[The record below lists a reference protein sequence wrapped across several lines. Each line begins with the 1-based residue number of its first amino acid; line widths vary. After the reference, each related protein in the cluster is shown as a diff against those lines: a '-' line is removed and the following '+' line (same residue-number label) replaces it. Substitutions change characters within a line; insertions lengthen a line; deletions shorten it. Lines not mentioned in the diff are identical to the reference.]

1 MVGVVVPAAGALA
14 SGCGDDSFTS
24 FGADTPDGGD
34 RTGFDPR
41 FDFDGGTNGGGRD
54 GGGGDAAPGPVPERC
69 GGAPCA
75 NHTGSSTFIEQ
86 GAPADAPALFD
97 AAMVQPDG
105 TNPTQTPR
113 IVYPSHE
120 TMFPINVSHIRHEWT
135 AGGTN
140 DLFKLTF
147 IGPKTTVTVY
157 TTQREW
163 EPSDQQWDW
172 IAESNRG
179 NAVTFT
185 VTGLSRSAPQQ
196 AWQSKAVT
204 YHFSALE
211 VEGAIYYWSTGSK
224 GIMKALVSDRHPQ
237 KFYTDP
243 SANDANTCV
252 ACHTLSRDGK
262 RLAVGYDGE
271 KLREVSVPGRVTL
284 VPTTPGAERA
294 SSWTTFSPDG
304 KKLLVAAKGVM
315 TLVDADT
322 GAPIGPNQGVVPLPP
337 GARASHPDWSAL
349 GDKVVFTLATKG
361 GDKEVEGG
369 SIAIIPWVNEQ
380 WGTPT
385 VIVPSA
391 GGPDNNFFPVFSP
404 DSKWIAYVN
413 ASGKSKDAS
422 TAKIRLVAATGGT
435 PLELARLNHRVNNVD
450 NVTNTG
456 NSMPTWAPTTKPGV
470 FWLAFSSIRAYAS
483 LRPPDAKLDQ
493 IWIAAID
500 PNNPD
505 PGYAAFWAPFQ
516 SMPEGNHRAF
526 WTHVEGE
533 KQCGCVEICGD
544 GLDNDCDGVA
554 DEAECSVCSAVE
566 ICGNGKDDN
575 CDCVVDNCTGEICN
589 DGIDNDGDGLVDS
602 ADPSC
607 GPH

>member
-1 MVGVVVPAAGALA
+1 VVVPTAGALA
-14 SGCGDDSFTS
+14 SGCGDDSFTV

-34 RTGFDPR
+34 QTGFDPQ
-41 FDFDGGTNGGGRD
+41 FGFDGGTGGGD
-54 GGGGDAAPGPVPERC
+54 DAAPGPVPERC

-75 NHTGSSTFIEQ
+75 NHTGSNTFIEP

-105 TNPTQTPR
+105 TNPTQTPG

-147 IGPKTTVTVY
+147 TGPKTTVTIY

-163 EPSDQQWDW
+163 EPSDEQWDW

-243 SANDANTCV
+243 TASDADKCV

-271 KLREVSVPGRVTL
+271 KLREVSVPDRVTL
-284 VPTTPGAERA
+284 VPTTPSAERA

-315 TLVDADT
+315 TLIDADT
-322 GAPIGPNQGVVPLPP
+322 GAPIGPNQGVVPLPQ
-337 GARASHPDWSAL
+337 GAKASHPDWSAL

-369 SIAIIPWVNEQ
+369 SIAIIPWVNDQ

-391 GGPDNNFFPVFSP
+391 GGSDNNFFPVFSP

-413 ASGKSKDAS
+413 ASGRSKDAK
-422 TAKIRLVAATGGT
+422 TARIRLVAATGGT
-435 PLELARLNHRVNNVD
+435 PIDLVRLNHRVNNVD
-450 NVTNTG
+450 GVTDTG
-456 NSMPTWAPTTKPGV
+456 NSMPTWAPATKPGV
-470 FWLAFSSIRAYAS
+470 FWLAFSSVRAYAS
-483 LRPPDAKLDQ
+483 LRPADAKLDQ

-500 PNNPD
+500 PNHPD
-505 PGYAAFWAPFQ
+505 PSYSAFWAPFQ
-516 SMPEGNHRAF
+516 SIPEGNHRAF

-554 DEAECSVCSAVE
+554 DEPECSVCSAVE
-566 ICGNGKDDN
+566 VCGNGKDDN

-589 DGIDNDGDGLVDS
+589 DGIDNDGDGLADGN
-602 ADPSC
+602 DPSC